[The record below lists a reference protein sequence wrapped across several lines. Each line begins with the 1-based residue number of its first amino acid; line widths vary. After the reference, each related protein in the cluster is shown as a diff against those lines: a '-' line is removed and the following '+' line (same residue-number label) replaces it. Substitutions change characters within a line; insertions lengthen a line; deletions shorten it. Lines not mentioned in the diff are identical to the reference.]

1 MQKQHIEEN
10 KMLSCTAFMHR
21 HLFFMAIMG
30 EMRMFIF

>member
-10 KMLSCTAFMHR
+10 KTSAFMHR
-21 HLFFMAIMG
+21 HLFCMTIMG